1 MVLKVVRASEADRSI
16 NYRHMALLTGIFLF
30 VVLAPLIYCIN
41 FCNVGFV
48 REGWGGGGGG
58 GGRAA
63 YGFILP
69 EEIHLR
75 E

>member
-30 VVLAPLIYCIN
+30 VVLASLIYCIN

-48 REGWGGGGGG
+48 REGWGGGR
-58 GGRAA
+58 RAA
-63 YGFILP
+63 YGFILS

-75 E
+75 K